1 MTWGTVDG
9 LVDCLFLFGPGTI
22 IMVGILYLQR
32 KGFFG
37 PHQ

>member
-9 LVDCLFLFGPGTI
+9 LISDIFLFGPGAI
-22 IMVGILYLQR
+22 VMVGILYLQR